1 MEENKKNGAKPIL
14 TLKDELVI
22 ISGTSH
28 YGLARKTA
36 GILGTEC
43 HLPLLYRYSTGDFE
57 LALPCNVRGK
67 KVFII
72 QTFPP
77 NLEKVCYF
85 VLETAFL
92 VNAAYKA
99 SAEEVNLIVPHLG
112 WDQSDKKW
120 RGRMP
125 IAGEL
130 IAAFFHWS
138 GAKRY
143 IGLQFHSPQ
152 FTGFF
157 PISTIVDHLVADQI
171 LFEYFLSREPI
182 ENTVLLPGDLGFT
195 KSARKIAEKL
205 GVGMIDVEKERKG
218 AHKVIIH
225 RIYGSCKNKNV
236 IIWDDKI
243 VEGTTAR
250 AIVDFLE
257 KQGTKT
263 VIIVAT
269 HGLFG
274 RKAVENLKHPLIKQ
288 IVVTD
293 SVSHSSYLFKELPL
307 VELSIAPLL
316 ASAIQEICRVGGSI
330 SKLFEGSVVR
340 RHE

>member
-1 MEENKKNGAKPIL
+1 MESPELIL
-14 TLKDELVI
+14 EGELKETVI

-28 YGLARKTA
+28 FGLTKKIAQ
-36 GILGTEC
+36 
-43 HLPLLYRYSTGDFE
+43 LLRMPCYFPKIYRYSTGDFE
-57 LALPCNVRGK
+57 VALPCNVRGY

-77 NLEKVCYF
+77 NPAKVCYYT
-85 VLETAFL
+85 LETFFL

-99 SAEEVNLIVPHLG
+99 SAAEVNLIVPHLG

-152 FTGFF
+152 FPGFF
-157 PISTIVDHLVADQI
+157 PLPAIVDHLVADQVLI
-171 LFEYFLSREPI
+171 DYFLSHNLV
-182 ENTVLLPGDLGFT
+182 ENIVLLPGDLGFA
-195 KSARKIAEKL
+195 KSARKIAAKL
-205 GVGMIDVEKERKG
+205 KTEMIEIEKERKG
-218 AHKVIIH
+218 AHEVVIH
-225 RIYGSCKNKNV
+225 RIYGNTRGKNV
-236 IIWDDKI
+236 VLWDDKI

-250 AIVDFLE
+250 AIVDFLQ
-257 KQGTKT
+257 KQGAKS
-263 VIIVAT
+263 VIIVTT

-274 RKAVENLKHPLIKQ
+274 GKAVENLSHPLIRK
-288 IVVTD
+288 IITTD
-293 SVSHSSYLFKELPL
+293 SVPHSRYLFEKLPL
-307 VELSIAPLL
+307 VEISIAPLL
-316 ASAIQEICRVGGSI
+316 ARAIKEIVTPGGSI
-330 SKLFEGSVVR
+330 SKLFEGSVVQWYER
-340 RHE
+340 ER